1 MPAQS
6 VFYGTG
12 LESSVYFPSPL
23 DSALAGWGLSV
34 WFLYS
39 QYQTKDLAYSRC
51 LRNVGGKMSEFHQ
64 NQPSLNK
71 VKYKLGVVWFS
82 IYFFFFH
89 LLFNLKKD

>member
-6 VFYGTG
+6 VTHGTG

-23 DSALAGWGLSV
+23 DSALAGWGQSV

-51 LRNVGGKMSEFHQ
+51 LRNVGEKMSEFQ
-64 NQPSLNK
+64 QSSK
-71 VKYKLGVVWFS
+71 S
-82 IYFFFFH
+82 TITE
-89 LLFNLKKD
+89 